1 MENQYPFLP
10 TIALPSTTDLIRLDA
25 RPRRS
30 VTLESAALEVMTD
43 LKLVDPVSVHEDVS
57 LDDAHRAMIG
67 RGIRLLF
74 VTDAAGH
81 LTGLVTATDLLGER
95 PMQCML
101 GHGKRRADL
110 LVRDVMT
117 PRVELEALKL
127 EDVASAK
134 VGHMV
139 ATMKQHGRQH
149 ALVVELNP
157 ETGHYEVCGLFSTS
171 HMARRLGISLNF
183 IRVPQ
188 AFSEIQHSLLH
199 ES

>member
-1 MENQYPFLP
+1 MDSPAF
-10 TIALPSTTDLIRLDA
+10 D
-25 RPRRS
+25 
-30 VTLESAALEVMTD
+30 VMTD
-43 LKLVDPVSVHEDVS
+43 LKMVDPVSVHEDTP
-57 LDDAHRAMIG
+57 LDDAHREMIG

-74 VTDAAGH
+74 VTDDAGH

-101 GHGKRRADL
+101 GHGKRRADQ

-117 PRVELEALKL
+117 PRPQLEALRL

-157 ETGHYEVCGLFSTS
+157 DSGHYEVCGLFSTS
-171 HMARRLGISLNF
+171 HMARRLGIALNF

>member
-1 MENQYPFLP
+1 MESQFHFLP
-10 TIALPSTTDLIRLDA
+10 TVALPPTTDLIRLDA
-25 RPRRS
+25 RPRPS
-30 VTLESAALEVMTD
+30 VTMDSPALEVMTD
-43 LKLVDPVSVHEDVS
+43 LKTVDPVSVYEDTP
-57 LDDAHRAMIG
+57 LDDAHHEMVS

-74 VTDAAGH
+74 VTDAADR
-81 LTGLVTATDLLGER
+81 LAGLVTATDMLGER

-101 GHGKRRADL
+101 GHNKRRADL

-117 PRVELEALKL
+117 PRTELEALKL

-157 ETGHYEVCGLFSTS
+157 TTGHYEVCGLFSTT